1 MFIFHIYIYL
11 NRSDANIYMYFFG
24 KTTLINELVVLYSS
38 SFSVEVF
45 HILFHTGIESGKAF
59 KVDKAAVL

>member
-24 KTTLINELVVLYSS
+24 KTTLINELVVLLQFKFFSKIIS
-38 SFSVEVF
+38 HSFS
-45 HILFHTGIESGKAF
+45 
-59 KVDKAAVL
+59 